1 MKAINKK
8 NTAAISIVSL
18 FSSFSTLICCA
29 LPALLVTLG
38 AGAALAGLLSAVPQI
53 IWISEYKITVFTL
66 AGLMLAGSGFLI
78 WRQRSAPC
86 PTEENLAKSCMRL
99 RKLSTVLYLSS
110 VGIYAIGFF
119 FSFLAA
125 KIL

>member
-86 PTEENLAKSCMRL
+86 PIEESLAKSCMRL
-99 RKLSTVLYLSS
+99 RKLSAVLYLSS
-110 VGIYAIGFF
+110 VGIYGIGFF

-125 KIL
+125 KIF